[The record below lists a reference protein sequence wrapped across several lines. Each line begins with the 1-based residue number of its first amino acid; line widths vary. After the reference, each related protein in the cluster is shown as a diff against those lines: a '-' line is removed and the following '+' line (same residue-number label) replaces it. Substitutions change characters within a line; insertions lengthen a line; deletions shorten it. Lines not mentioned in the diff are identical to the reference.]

1 MILSSL
7 QVVSACHDSVVC
19 VWSLETGEKIIQF
32 ANAHEDSEITAM
44 SFDPSKRRLV
54 TGARDGTVKTWNFN
68 NGQCL
73 SELEKTDNNEVSPL
87 AFCTA
92 CRALCKKLCLLRP
105 AIT

>member
-1 MILSSL
+1 M
-7 QVVSACHDSVVC
+7 C

-32 ANAHEDSEITAM
+32 ANAHENSEITAV

-73 SELEKTDNNEVSPL
+73 SELETIDDNEVSL
-87 AFCTA
+87 QTF
-92 CRALCKKLCLLRP
+92 
-105 AIT
+105 